1 MNSKDSL
8 SIVDNIHE
16 HYAYYSCC
24 KDINSVV
31 LLQDGRIAAAPSN
44 YNIYILNPNTPT
56 EERQFDI
63 EIENKSE
70 CACLCLLNNGK
81 LIATSYKN
89 CITIFSINENSATE
103 VFKIDNIETNI
114 YGFIY
119 KVITLPGNRFAF
131 SSDDGVIRIAKAD
144 EPYSEKLLA
153 RLGPT
158 KGDIK
163 GLVYL
168 KESDLLISLSK
179 EDILFVWNATTYKL
193 LKAVEGV
200 DCTGNNS
207 MCEIDGERVLVGGV
221 KKFNI
226 VNVKEGKIEDTIEN
240 RRFGI
245 VFFGYEIKR
254 RKLFCVRC

>member
-1 MNSKDSL
+1 M
-8 SIVDNIHE
+8 
-16 HYAYYSCC
+16 
-24 KDINSVV
+24 V

-70 CACLCLLNNGK
+70 CACLCLLNDGK

-153 RLGPT
+153 SLGPT

-207 MCEIDGERVLVGGV
+207 MCEINGERVLVGGV

-240 RRFGI
+240 RRFG
-245 VFFGYEIKR
+245 FFR
-254 RKLFCVRC
+254 L

>member
-1 MNSKDSL
+1 M
-8 SIVDNIHE
+8 
-16 HYAYYSCC
+16 
-24 KDINSVV
+24 
-31 LLQDGRIAAAPSN
+31 
-44 YNIYILNPNTPT
+44 
-56 EERQFDI
+56 
-63 EIENKSE
+63 
-70 CACLCLLNNGK
+70 
-81 LIATSYKN
+81 
-89 CITIFSINENSATE
+89 
-103 VFKIDNIETNI
+103 
-114 YGFIY
+114 
-119 KVITLPGNRFAF
+119 ITLPGNRFAF

-245 VFFGYEIKR
+245 VFSAMKLRGENCFVLGAEAGQLIVYDQVSQQYKMVQITAASITDIKR
-254 RKLFCVRC
+254 IDDETFVTCSKPGYVKVWKY